1 MRLDPIRSVMSD
13 AGLRRR
19 IADANAEAAYLT
31 GYRRNPDEAARAGL
45 VEAFLSGP
53 PANCGEPLGAALDEL
68 AQLVDLDL
76 ARTVARRS
84 AAIGY
89 AGPLDGP
96 CMATVSFGGRPSA
109 TVVAVPDAAL
119 TPKGAFVAVEVA
131 GGRYWLDD
139 DGEPAFT
146 AMPWH
151 WIVRTHPERPVPD
164 IDVGSLGKRVAAL
177 VAGPVTDVSDEM
189 LEAVLTALAE
199 GAIGN

>member
-1 MRLDPIRSVMSD
+1 MRLDPIRSVLAD
-13 AGLRRR
+13 AGLRRGF
-19 IADANAEAAYLT
+19 AEANAEAAYLT
-31 GYRRNPDEAARAGL
+31 GYRRNPDGSDLAAL
-45 VEAFLSGP
+45 VEAFMSGP
-53 PANCGEPLGAALDEL
+53 QTPCAEPLGSALDEL

-89 AGPLDGP
+89 AGPLDAP
-96 CMATVSFGGRPSA
+96 SLATVSFGGRPTA
-109 TVVAVPDAAL
+109 TVVAVPHPAL

-131 GGRYWLDD
+131 GGRYWLDE

-151 WIVRTHPERPVPD
+151 WIVRTHPERAFPD
-164 IDVGSLGKRVAAL
+164 LDFEALGKRVAGL

-189 LEAVLTALAE
+189 LEAVMTALAE
-199 GAIGN
+199 QAYAT